1 MLSSRT
7 KKNKHGCLH
16 VVQKR
21 LESAHAQSCQKH
33 FICLVNN
40 SGAQK
45 HLAAKDAFTIQENLF
60 ITVLIFSTVK
70 YVRGSMLDCHLGK
83 YRWWCCWGGRGATRQ
98 IAFHGE
104 CGYGYFL
111 ELYTIVFLH
120 LCLFINH
127 MGRMTYVILSRLFH
141 VDILVQLA

>member
-83 YRWWCCWGGRGATRQ
+83 YRWWCCWGEGWDKTNCLPWEVRLWIFPG
-98 IAFHGE
+98 
-104 CGYGYFL
+104 
-111 ELYTIVFLH
+111 TIHNSFSPS
-120 LCLFINH
+120 LFI
-127 MGRMTYVILSRLFH
+127 Y
-141 VDILVQLA
+141 